1 MQEQLDDLGEQ
12 TDMATRERAQRIS
25 ANIPVLP
32 RDADPSEQLM
42 SPDVSNH
49 VGDTGAFQHIRQRL
63 LSNSTEVEIRRA
75 LSYLQNENDQVEAVD
90 LDGHEHYFKREL

>member
-32 RDADPSEQLM
+32 RDAEASEHLL
-42 SPDVSNH
+42 SPEVSNH
-49 VGDTGAFQHIRQRL
+49 VGDTGALQHIRQRL

-75 LSYLQNENDQVEAVD
+75 LSYLQNENDQVESVD
-90 LDGHEHYFKREL
+90 IEGREHYFKREL